1 MPANIAIASN
11 PDAAMHAARGFPGI
25 TVIEPGKEAAT
36 LAPLP
41 LNLLGGS
48 PDTAELLH
56 LWGVRTFGDFAK
68 LPPLGVAARLGNEG
82 VELQRLAHGDGY
94 RQLRPIA
101 DPLDFQ
107 AEIELDYPV
116 ELLEPLAFI
125 LARLLGEVCG
135 ALAARSLATNEIRL
149 RLALENAPEHAT
161 SLKLPVPMLD
171 QKAFLR
177 MLQLGLNGRP
187 PAAPV
192 LKVYLAA
199 EPVKPRRTQQG
210 LFVPSS
216 PEPEKLEL
224 TVARVRHLVGQ
235 DRVGTPEI
243 SDTHR
248 PDAFV
253 MRAFAPSSA
262 SMAIEEAPE
271 EAPPQPRLCLRRFRP
286 PRYAQVLVV
295 NYRPVR
301 VISQSVQGRVV
312 MAKGPWR
319 TSGEWWREDA
329 WNRDEWDVALEAGGV
344 YRLFQEVDSGRW
356 FVEGSYD

>member
-1 MPANIAIASN
+1 M
-11 PDAAMHAARGFPGI
+11 
-25 TVIEPGKEAAT
+25 
-36 LAPLP
+36 
-41 LNLLGGS
+41 
-48 PDTAELLH
+48 
-56 LWGVRTFGDFAK
+56 
-68 LPPLGVAARLGNEG
+68 AARLGDEG
-82 VELQRLAHGDGY
+82 VQLQRLAHGDGY
-94 RQLRPIA
+94 RQLRPLE

-107 AEIELDYPV
+107 AEMELDYPV
-116 ELLEPLAFI
+116 ELLEPLAFVM
-125 LARLLGEVCG
+125 ARLLGEVCG

-161 SLKLPVPMLD
+161 ALKLPVPMLD

-177 MLQLGLNGRP
+177 MLQLDLNGRP
-187 PAAPV
+187 PVAPV
-192 LKVYLAA
+192 VKVFLAA

-243 SDTHR
+243 SNTHR

-253 MRAFAPSSA
+253 MRAFAPGVA
-262 SMAIEEAPE
+262 SMAAIEEAP
-271 EAPPQPRLCLRRFRP
+271 ALPRLCLRRFRP

-295 NYRPVR
+295 NHQPVR

-319 TSGEWWREDA
+319 TSGEWWRQDA

-344 YRLFQEVDSGRW
+344 YRVFQEIEPGRW